1 MVIYL
6 YKNTY
11 FVAMTL
17 KSGIKKPPISLN
29 PEEKPRIILGVDPGT
44 NIMGYA
50 IIACANKETR
60 LLVMD
65 VVKNLKE
72 KDPVEKLKVIFKRT
86 ENLIVSHNVT
96 ELAIE
101 DPFYGKN
108 VQSMLK
114 LGRAQGMAI
123 AAALHH
129 DLPVH
134 QYAARK
140 IKQSITGNGNSSKEQ
155 VAAMLMRLLG
165 IKESPEY
172 LDATDALA
180 VAMCHYNQ
188 RGPVAGGEKLNSWTA
203 FITKN
208 PGRVKGK

>member
-1 MVIYL
+1 
-6 YKNTY
+6 
-11 FVAMTL
+11 MTL
-17 KSGIKKPPISLN
+17 SSVPDTHKTGLVSPPST
-29 PEEKPRIILGVDPGT
+29 RIILGIDPGT

-50 IIACANKETR
+50 IIACVNKETR

-65 VVKNLKE
+65 VVKNIKE
-72 KDPVEKLKVIFKRT
+72 KDPIEKLKVIFNRT
-86 ENLIVSHNVT
+86 EKLIVSHKVT

-123 AAALHH
+123 AAALSH

-140 IKQSITGNGNSSKEQ
+140 IKQSITGNGSSSKEQ
-155 VAAMLMRLLG
+155 VSAMLMRLLG

-180 VAMCHYNQ
+180 VAMCHFNQ
-188 RGPVAGGEKLNSWTA
+188 RAPVAGGDKFNSWKA
-203 FITKN
+203 FIAEN
-208 PGRVKGK
+208 PGRMK

>member
-1 MVIYL
+1 
-6 YKNTY
+6 
-11 FVAMTL
+11 MTIQSGL
-17 KSGIKKPPISLN
+17 KSKSEPIKPIET
-29 PEEKPRIILGVDPGT
+29 PIIILGIDPGT

-50 IIACANKETR
+50 IIACVNRDTR
-60 LLVMD
+60 ILVMD

-72 KDPVEKLKVIFKRT
+72 KDPIEKLKVIFNRT
-86 ENLIVSHNVT
+86 EKLIVSHKVT

-123 AAALHH
+123 AAAVRH

-140 IKQSITGNGNSSKEQ
+140 IKQSITGNGSASKEQ

-180 VAMCHYNQ
+180 VALCHFNQ
-188 RGPVAGGEKLNSWTA
+188 RAPVTGGDKFNSWTA
-203 FITKN
+203 FISKN
-208 PGRVKGK
+208 PGRIK

>member
-1 MVIYL
+1 M
-6 YKNTY
+6 N
-11 FVAMTL
+11 
-17 KSGIKKPPISLN
+17 SGINTQKN
-29 PEEKPRIILGVDPGT
+29 PSVSDSPARIILGIDPGT

-50 IIACANKETR
+50 IIAAVNKETR
-60 LLVMD
+60 LMVMD
-65 VVKNLKE
+65 VVKNIKE
-72 KDPVEKLKVIFKRT
+72 KDPIEKLKVIFNRT
-86 ENLIVSHNVT
+86 EKLIVSHKVT

-123 AAALHH
+123 AAALAH

-140 IKQSITGNGNSSKEQ
+140 IKQSITGNGSSSKEQ

-180 VAMCHYNQ
+180 VAMCHLNQ
-188 RGPVAGGEKLNSWTA
+188 RMPVAGGDKFNSWKA
-203 FITKN
+203 FIAEN
-208 PGRVKGK
+208 PGRLK

>member
-1 MVIYL
+1 
-6 YKNTY
+6 
-11 FVAMTL
+11 MTL
-17 KSGIKKPPISLN
+17 RSGLNSQKPSEVQIAA
-29 PEEKPRIILGVDPGT
+29 PRIILGIDPGT

-50 IIACANKETR
+50 ILVCVNKETR

-72 KDPVEKLKVIFKRT
+72 PDPIEKLKVIFQRT
-86 ENLIVSHNVT
+86 EKLIVSHKVT

-123 AAALHH
+123 AAALSHN
-129 DLPVH
+129 LPVH

-140 IKQSITGNGNSSKEQ
+140 IKQSITGNGSASKEQ

-180 VAMCHYNQ
+180 VAMCHFNQ
-188 RGPVAGGEKLNSWTA
+188 RIPMAGDDKVNSWKS
-203 FITKN
+203 FIAKN
-208 PGRVKGK
+208 PGRMK

>member
-1 MVIYL
+1 
-6 YKNTY
+6 
-11 FVAMTL
+11 MTL
-17 KSGIKKPPISLN
+17 SSGLN
-29 PEEKPRIILGVDPGT
+29 KQDTIPVPKDTPRIILGIDPGT

-50 IIACANKETR
+50 ILVCVNKETR

-72 KDPVEKLKVIFKRT
+72 PDPIEKLKVIFHRT
-86 ENLIVSHNVT
+86 EKLIASHNVT

-123 AAALHH
+123 AAALSHN
-129 DLPVH
+129 LPVH

-140 IKQSITGNGNSSKEQ
+140 IKQSITGNGSASKEQ

-180 VAMCHYNQ
+180 VAMCHLNQ
-188 RGPVAGGEKLNSWTA
+188 RIPMVGDDKVNSWKA
-203 FITKN
+203 FIAKN
-208 PGRVKGK
+208 PGRMK